1 MLPRYISCYDWKGR
15 YRLLRTLLK
24 STEHTGVCG
33 LLIGKV
39 KDYVHET
46 LEVNHRDV
54 CFPFFLW
61 LNNTISFNILDIR
74 LVWWDTELRIIS
86 SPGIRTWC
94 MYRVSETSYSV
105 SHQN

>member
-46 LEVNHRDV
+46 LEVNKQIR
-54 CFPFFLW
+54 F
-61 LNNTISFNILDIR
+61 SFSYFMVKKNI
-74 LVWWDTELRIIS
+74 
-86 SPGIRTWC
+86 
-94 MYRVSETSYSV
+94 SYSIYTHMCKV
-105 SHQN
+105 KV